1 MKLKIVKGYRR
12 KMMLFSLGIGIVIL
26 CMVGISYAVWTQ
38 TFTQEEK
45 NTLTTSC
52 FHVSFLDDSPVSLL
66 NTYPIL
72 DSEGK
77 SLTPYTFTLKNNCDT
92 YASYQIN
99 LEVLKD
105 TTLMNS
111 EYIKLSFNEKKP
123 RILTY
128 YEEISKTLTDAI
140 TSYKIDTSYLEPN
153 EMKVL
158 TLRLWMDEDTP
169 LVEEAMNKIF
179 QSKVTITTSFL
190 NEAPVVT
197 G

>member
-77 SLTPYTFTLKNNCDT
+77 EFDTL
-92 YASYQIN
+92 YVY
-99 LEVLKD
+99 
-105 TTLMNS
+105 
-111 EYIKLSFNEKKP
+111 FKK
-123 RILTY
+123 
-128 YEEISKTLTDAI
+128 
-140 TSYKIDTSYLEPN
+140 
-153 EMKVL
+153 
-158 TLRLWMDEDTP
+158 
-169 LVEEAMNKIF
+169 
-179 QSKVTITTSFL
+179 
-190 NEAPVVT
+190 
-197 G
+197 